1 MVHFWELWKWLLI
14 IDNCI
19 IAKTEYLIIV
29 LFSEMD
35 YHAKMYVFAEDSV
48 FEVRRQGGYVD
59 LWILNP
65 LM

>member
-1 MVHFWELWKWLLI
+1 MI